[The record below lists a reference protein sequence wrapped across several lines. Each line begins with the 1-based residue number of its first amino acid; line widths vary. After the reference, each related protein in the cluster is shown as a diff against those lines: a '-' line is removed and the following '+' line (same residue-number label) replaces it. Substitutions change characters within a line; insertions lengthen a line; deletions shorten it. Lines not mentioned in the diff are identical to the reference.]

1 MPFFKIVEL
10 CNSKKSFIFKNVF
23 MKVIIIGAV
32 AAGSKT
38 AMKLKRLRPDWEIV
52 IYTSDEEVSYSA
64 CGLPYY
70 IAGSIKDVET
80 LIIRKSSKY
89 VELGINVNLKHLV
102 KSINPDKKEVVIENL
117 DTKNVFTD
125 TYDKLVIATGAEP
138 FVPDI
143 KGVDLENVFTLRTL
157 KDGENVKKAVL
168 QSKKAVILGC
178 GYIGIELLE
187 AFVKQGLMVTV
198 IQSSDTIMPIFDK
211 DLSEIIQKYVVQ
223 KHLEQIKIINNATIC
238 SIEGEENRVKKVMT
252 TIGKEIE
259 TDMVVLSVGVRPNV
273 QFAVNAGVKLGVTGA
288 IKVNSRMETNI
299 KDIYAC
305 GDCVEK
311 HHAVADV
318 PCWIP
323 LGSTANKEGRCCA
336 INVSGEVDNFEGVL
350 GSAVTRYFDFTMSMT
365 GLTEKQAIKYGFE
378 PISVVVRKN
387 DKASY
392 MPDVESIIIK
402 LTADKN
408 TQRILG
414 AQGLGQGDVDKRIN
428 ALTSALLSKMTIK
441 EFFGNDMTYAPPFS
455 TSIDPMLTAAQH
467 LMSKF
472 D

>member
-1 MPFFKIVEL
+1 
-10 CNSKKSFIFKNVF
+10 

-38 AMKLKRLRPDWEIV
+38 AMKLKRLRPDWDIV
-52 IYTSDEEVSYSA
+52 IYTSDNEVSYSA

-70 IAGSIKDVET
+70 IAGSIKEVET
-80 LIIRKSSKY
+80 LIIRKSTKY
-89 VELGINVNLKHLV
+89 AEQGINVNLRHLV
-102 KSINPDKKEVVIENL
+102 KSIVPDKKEVVVENL
-117 DTKNVFTD
+117 DTGEVFND
-125 TYDKLVIATGAEP
+125 VYDKLVIASGAIP

-157 KDGENVKKAVL
+157 EDGENIKKAVL
-168 QSKKAVILGC
+168 QSKRAVILGC

-198 IQSSDTIMPIFDK
+198 IQSSDTIMPIFDN
-211 DLSEIIQKYVVQ
+211 DLSEIIQKYVIQ
-223 KHLEQIKIINNATIC
+223 KHLEQVKIINNATIFT
-238 SIEGEENRVKKVMT
+238 IEGENKVQKVIT
-252 TIGKEIE
+252 TDGKEIE
-259 TDMVVLSVGVRPNV
+259 TDMVVLSVGVHPNV
-273 QFAVNAGVKLGVTGA
+273 QFAVDAGIELGITGA
-288 IKVNSRMETNI
+288 IKVNSQMETNI

-311 HHAVADV
+311 YHAVADV

-350 GSAVTRYFDFTMSMT
+350 GSAVTRYFNFTMSMT
-365 GLTEKQAIKYGFE
+365 GLTEKQALKYGFD

-402 LTADKN
+402 LTADKK

-428 ALTSALLSKMTIK
+428 ALTGALLSKMTIR

>member
-1 MPFFKIVEL
+1 
-10 CNSKKSFIFKNVF
+10 

-38 AMKLKRLRPDWEIV
+38 AMKLKRLRPDWDIV
-52 IYTSDEEVSYSA
+52 IYTSDNEVSYSA

-70 IAGSIKDVET
+70 IAGSIKEVET
-80 LIIRKSSKY
+80 LIIRKYTKY
-89 VELGINVNLKHLV
+89 AEQGINVNLRHLV
-102 KSINPDKKEVVIENL
+102 KSIAPEKKEVVVENL
-117 DTKNVFTD
+117 DTGEVFND
-125 TYDKLVIATGAEP
+125 IYDKLVIASGAIP

-157 KDGENVKKAVL
+157 EDGENIKKAVL
-168 QSKKAVILGC
+168 QSKRAVILGC

-198 IQSSDTIMPIFDK
+198 IQSSDTIMPIFDN
-211 DLSEIIQKYVVQ
+211 DLSEIIQKYVIQ
-223 KHLEQIKIINNATIC
+223 KHLEQVKIINNATI
-238 SIEGEENRVKKVMT
+238 SRIDGKNKVQKVIT
-252 TIGKEIE
+252 TDGKEIE

-273 QFAVNAGVKLGVTGA
+273 QFAVDAGIELGVTGA
-288 IKVNSRMETNI
+288 IKVNSQMETNI

-311 HHAVADV
+311 YHAVADV

-350 GSAVTRYFDFTMSMT
+350 GSAVTRYFNFTMSMT
-365 GLTEKQAIKYGFE
+365 GLTEKQALKYGFD

-402 LTADKN
+402 LTADKK

-428 ALTSALLSKMTIK
+428 ALTGALLSKMTIR

>member
-1 MPFFKIVEL
+1 
-10 CNSKKSFIFKNVF
+10 
-23 MKVIIIGAV
+23 MKVVIIGAV

-52 IYTSDEEVSYSA
+52 IYTSDNEVSYSA

-70 IAGSIKDVET
+70 IAGAIKDVET
-80 LIIRKSSKY
+80 LIIRNSAKY
-89 VELGINVNLKHLV
+89 IEQGINVNLRHRV
-102 KSINPDKKEVVIENL
+102 KSIITEKKEVIVENL
-117 DTKNVFTD
+117 DTGEVFND
-125 TYDKLVIATGAEP
+125 IYDKLVIASGAIP

-143 KGVDLENVFTLRTL
+143 KGVNLENVFTLRNL
-157 KDGENVKKAVL
+157 EDGENIKKAVL

-198 IQSSDTIMPIFDK
+198 IQSSNTIMPIFDQ
-211 DLSEIIQKYVVQ
+211 DFSEIIQKYVVQ
-223 KHLEQIKIINNATIC
+223 KNLEQIKIINNATI
-238 SIEGEENRVKKVMT
+238 SAIEGENKVQKIIT
-252 TIGKEIE
+252 SSGKEIE

-273 QFAVNAGVKLGVTGA
+273 KFAVDSGIELGVTGA
-288 IKVNSRMETNI
+288 IKVNSQMETNI

-311 HHAVADV
+311 YHAVADV
-318 PCWIP
+318 LCWIP
-323 LGSTANKEGRCCA
+323 LGSTASKEGRCCA
-336 INVSGEVDNFEGVL
+336 INVAGKVDKFEGVL
-350 GSAVTRYFDFTMSMT
+350 GSAVTRYFNFTMSMT
-365 GLTEKQAIKYGFE
+365 GLTEKQAIKYGFK

-428 ALTSALLSKMTIK
+428 ALTGALLSKMTIR
-441 EFFGNDMTYAPPFS
+441 EFFGNDITYSPPFS
-455 TSIDPMLTAAQH
+455 TSIDPMLTAAQY

>member
-1 MPFFKIVEL
+1 
-10 CNSKKSFIFKNVF
+10 

-32 AAGSKT
+32 ASGSK
-38 AMKLKRLRPDWEIV
+38 AAAKLRHLRPDWEIV
-52 IYTSDEEVSYSA
+52 IYTSDNDVSYSA

-70 IAGSIKDVET
+70 IAGSIKDIET
-80 LIIRKSSKY
+80 LVIRRPMDYEKQNIS
-89 VELGINVNLKHLV
+89 VNLRHFV
-102 KSINPDKKEVVIENL
+102 KQINPDKKEIIIENL
-117 DTKNVFTD
+117 DTKEMFTD
-125 TYDKLVIATGAEP
+125 NYDKLIISTGAKP

-143 KGVDLENVFTLRTL
+143 NGLNLENVFTLRTL
-157 KDGENVKKAVL
+157 NDGVNIKKSVL
-168 QSKKAVILGC
+168 QNRNAVILGC

-187 AFVKQGLMVTV
+187 AFVKQGLMVNV
-198 IQSSDTIMPIFDK
+198 IQSGNTIMPVFDE
-211 DLSEIIQKYVVQ
+211 DLSEIIQKYVIQ
-223 KHLEQIKIINNATIC
+223 KNLEQVRIINNETIV
-238 SIEGEENRVKKVMT
+238 SIEGDKKVQKIIT
-252 TIGKEIE
+252 SSGKEIK

-273 QFAVNAGVKLGVTGA
+273 EIVKNSGIELGITGA
-288 IKVNSRMETNI
+288 IKVNSQMETNI

-311 HHAVADV
+311 FHAVAQA

-336 INVSGEVDNFEGVL
+336 INVSGETDYFEGVL

-387 DKASY
+387 DKAGY

-402 LTADKN
+402 LTADKK
-408 TQRILG
+408 TQKLLG

-428 ALTSALLSKMTIK
+428 TLTGALLSKMTIK
-441 EFFGNDMTYAPPFS
+441 EFFGNDITYAPPFS
-455 TSIDPMLTAAQH
+455 TSIDPMLTAAQN